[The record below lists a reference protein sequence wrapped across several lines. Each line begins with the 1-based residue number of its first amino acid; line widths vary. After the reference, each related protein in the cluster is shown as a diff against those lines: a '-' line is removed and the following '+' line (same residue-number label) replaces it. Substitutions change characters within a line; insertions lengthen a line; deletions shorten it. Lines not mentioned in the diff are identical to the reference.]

1 MNDWGLCRMK
11 PSWNFSSVMSTEA
24 VSDQKHGQNTVKERD
39 SNISLMQKLI
49 ERKYSAAYY
58 ADARGE

>member
-1 MNDWGLCRMK
+1 
-11 PSWNFSSVMSTEA
+11 MSTEA